1 MRVTKATFS
10 RLPTNNFYGGVRNT
24 PPLVF
29 IKEYAMKENSFTKG
43 IVDGLPIC
51 FGYLAVAFAFGISAV
66 GGGITPLEATLISM
80 TNLTSAGQFAA
91 LPIIAAGGGL
101 IEMALTQFIFILF
114 YMLMS
119 ISLTQRFDGSI
130 KLCDRF
136 LIAFGVTDEV
146 FGVASSK
153 RRVGKSYMYGLI
165 LTPFIGWSLG
175 TLLGASAGNILPS
188 VVTTALSVAIYG
200 MFVAI
205 VFPDARKET
214 PVALCSVI
222 AILLGCAFRF
232 IPFLSFVPEG
242 FVIIICAVVASGI
255 MAAIAPIKPDSEVQN
270 D

>member
-1 MRVTKATFS
+1 
-10 RLPTNNFYGGVRNT
+10 
-24 PPLVF
+24 
-29 IKEYAMKENSFTKG
+29 MKENSFSKG

-51 FGYLAVAFAFGISAV
+51 FGYFAVAFAFGISAV

-101 IEMALTQFIFILF
+101 LEMALTQFVINLR

-119 ISLTQRFDGSI
+119 ISLTQKFDSSI
-130 KLCDRF
+130 KLCNRF

-153 RRVGKSYMYGLI
+153 RKVGKNYMYGLI
-165 LTPFIGWSLG
+165 LTPFVGWSLG
-175 TLLGASAGNILPS
+175 TFLGASAGNILPA

-205 VFPDARKET
+205 VFPDARKES
-214 PVALCSVI
+214 PVAICAII
-222 AILLGCAFRF
+222 AIAVGCAFRF
-232 IPFLSFVPEG
+232 IPFLSVVPEG
-242 FVIIICAVVASGI
+242 FVIIICALVAAAT
-255 MAAIAPIKPDSEVQN
+255 MAAVAPIKSDTEVQN

>member
-1 MRVTKATFS
+1 
-10 RLPTNNFYGGVRNT
+10 
-24 PPLVF
+24 
-29 IKEYAMKENSFTKG
+29 MKENSFSKG

-51 FGYLAVAFAFGISAV
+51 FGYFAVAFAFGISAV

-101 IEMALTQFIFILF
+101 LEMALTQFVINLR

-119 ISLTQRFDGSI
+119 MSLTQKFDSSI
-130 KLCDRF
+130 KLCNRF

-153 RRVGKSYMYGLI
+153 RKVGKNYMYGLI
-165 LTPFIGWSLG
+165 LTPFVGWSLG
-175 TLLGASAGNILPS
+175 TFLGASAGNILPA

-205 VFPDARKET
+205 VFPDARKES
-214 PVALCSVI
+214 PVAICAII
-222 AILLGCAFRF
+222 AIAVGCAFRF
-232 IPFLSFVPEG
+232 IPFLSVVPEG
-242 FVIIICAVVASGI
+242 FVIIICALVAAAT
-255 MAAIAPIKPDSEVQN
+255 MAAVAPIKSDTEVQN

>member
-1 MRVTKATFS
+1 
-10 RLPTNNFYGGVRNT
+10 
-24 PPLVF
+24 
-29 IKEYAMKENSFTKG
+29 MKENSFSKG

-66 GGGITPLEATLISM
+66 ASGLTPIEATLISM

-91 LPIIAAGGGL
+91 LPIIMAGGGL
-101 IEMALTQFIFILF
+101 LELAMTQFIINLR

-119 ISLTQRFDGSI
+119 ISLTQRFDNSV
-130 KLCDRF
+130 KLYNRF

-153 RRVGKSYMYGLI
+153 RKVGKNYMYGLI
-165 LTPFIGWSLG
+165 LTPFLGWSLG
-175 TLLGASAGNILPS
+175 TLLGASAGNILPA

-205 VFPDARKET
+205 VFPDARKEN
-214 PVALCSVI
+214 PVAICALISI
-222 AILLGCAFRF
+222 ALGCAFRF
-232 IPFLSFVPEG
+232 IPFLSTVPEG
-242 FVIIICAVVASGI
+242 FVVIICAVVASGI
-255 MAAIAPIKPDSEVQN
+255 MAAVAPIKMDAEVQN

>member
-1 MRVTKATFS
+1 
-10 RLPTNNFYGGVRNT
+10 
-24 PPLVF
+24 
-29 IKEYAMKENSFTKG
+29 MKENSFSKG

-51 FGYLAVAFAFGISAV
+51 FGYFAVAFAFGISAV

-101 IEMALTQFIFILF
+101 LEMALTQFVINLR

-119 ISLTQRFDGSI
+119 ISLTQKFDSSI
-130 KLCDRF
+130 KLCNRF

-153 RRVGKSYMYGLI
+153 RKVGKNYMYGLI
-165 LTPFIGWSLG
+165 LTPFVGWSLG
-175 TLLGASAGNILPS
+175 TFLGASAGNILPA

-205 VFPDARKET
+205 VFPDARKES
-214 PVALCSVI
+214 PVAICAII
-222 AILLGCAFRF
+222 AIAVGCAFRF
-232 IPFLSFVPEG
+232 IPFLSVVPEG
-242 FVIIICAVVASGI
+242 FVIIICALVAAAT
-255 MAAIAPIKPDSEVQN
+255 MAAVAPIKLDTEVQN

>member
-1 MRVTKATFS
+1 
-10 RLPTNNFYGGVRNT
+10 
-24 PPLVF
+24 
-29 IKEYAMKENSFTKG
+29 MKENSFSKG

-51 FGYLAVAFAFGISAV
+51 FGYFAVSFAFGISAV
-66 GGGITPLEATLISM
+66 ASGLLPLEATLISM

-101 IEMALTQFIFILF
+101 IEMALTQFIINLR

-119 ISLTQRFDGSI
+119 ISLTQKFDSSI

-153 RRVGKSYMYGLI
+153 RKVGKNYMYGLI
-165 LTPFIGWSLG
+165 LTPFFGWALG
-175 TLLGASAGNILPS
+175 TFLGASAGNILPA

-205 VFPDARKET
+205 VFPDARKES
-214 PVALCSVI
+214 PVAFC
-222 AILLGCAFRF
+222 AIISIVLGCIFRF
-232 IPFLSFVPEG
+232 APILSTIPEG
-242 FVIIICAVVASGI
+242 FVIIICALVSAGI
-255 MAAIAPIKPDSEVQN
+255 MAAISPIKTEEVQ
-270 D
+270 DV